1 MNLDHFLIQEIET
14 AKTRQLDM
22 VAGRIEIESLACATA
37 LATHLRVLHEKLA
50 AYHRG
55 EPVAMCDGELNY
67 AHTRQVSSD
76 FTVLDDKIV
85 YTLLTLEQRQFQKDA
100 EALGDDSDAN
110 S

>member
-1 MNLDHFLIQEIET
+1 MNLDHFLTQEIEK

-37 LATHLRVLHEKLA
+37 LAMHLRVLYEKLA

-67 AHTRQVSSD
+67 VHTRQGSSD

-85 YTLLTLEQRQFQKDA
+85 CTSLTLEQQVFQKDM
-100 EALGDDSDAN
+100 EALGGTK
-110 S
+110 